1 MYEDELEIFGE
12 LVKGSLRD
20 DLRVANGRSE
30 SGKGT
35 PGVSEARTFSH
46 VLALITH
53 LGSNASTVQTVQVR
67 EMARQRSIC
76 RM

>member
-20 DLRVANGRSE
+20 DLRVASGGSE
-30 SGKGT
+30 TGKDA
-35 PGVSEARTFSH
+35 PGVLGARPFLH

-53 LGSNASTVQTVQVR
+53 LGSNASTVQTVRVR
-67 EMARQRSIC
+67 EMAHPSS
-76 RM
+76 M